1 MKRINILISG
11 FALSAS
17 LTSIAAYSQ
26 SISPSPI
33 LPTSSPIP
41 NTKQSETKNWEIN
54 VQEILETPNL
64 ADCKFWM
71 MIGII
76 LGAGSFGGL
85 VYELLNLQGNIELPH
100 KPTDDDLAVKFAYA
114 HPRHVI
120 DLGVVARLLIGALA
134 APPAIA
140 IVRPETAFALLAT
153 SAVAGS
159 AGTLIF
165 RALQDRLLVAVLQTG
180 IDEMGAR
187 TTKPQQPIDEAIK
200 DFDKLV
206 QEVRKHSESPRGLT
220 ELKFTRDATLDPS
233 DFEEVSKHLNQIKGV
248 NPKVDEKVD
257 EAIKVFEELVHE
269 VRKHSESPSG
279 TTKLKIIKG
288 TVLPF
293 EHLEKIKTLL
303 WQAKKDTETATSA
316 NGSTASELVSEPV
329 SEATPPADGGTPSH
343 K

>member
-1 MKRINILISG
+1 MKRINIIISG
-11 FALSAS
+11 FLLSTS
-17 LTSIAAYSQ
+17 LTATAAYSQ
-26 SISPSPI
+26 RISPSPI

-41 NTKQSETKNWEIN
+41 NFNQSEPKNWEIN
-54 VQEILETPNL
+54 VKEILETPNL

-71 MIGII
+71 MLGVI
-76 LGAGSFGGL
+76 LAAGSLGGL

-114 HPRHVI
+114 HARNVI

-140 IVRPETAFALLAT
+140 VVRPETAFVLLAT

-187 TTKPQQPIDEAIK
+187 TIKPQQPIDEAIK

-220 ELKFTRDATLDPS
+220 ELKFTKDATLDPS

-248 NPKVDEKVD
+248 NPKVDE
-257 EAIKVFEELVHE
+257 AIEVFKELVQE

-316 NGSTASELVSEPV
+316 NGSTASQLASEP
-329 SEATPPADGGTPSH
+329 TPPADGGTPSH

>member
-1 MKRINILISG
+1 MKHINIIIPSIL
-11 FALSAS
+11 LTTS
-17 LTSIAAYSQ
+17 LTATAAYSQ
-26 SISPSPI
+26 SVSPRPTL

-41 NTKQSETKNWEIN
+41 NSNQIKPNNWEIN
-54 VQEILETPNL
+54 VKEILETPNL

-71 MIGII
+71 MLGVI
-76 LGAGSFGGL
+76 LAAGSLGGL

-114 HPRHVI
+114 HSTNVI

-140 IVRPETAFALLAT
+140 IVRPETAFILLAT

-180 IDEMGAR
+180 INEVSAR
-187 TTKPQQPIDEAIK
+187 SIKPQQPIDEAIK

-233 DFEEVSKHLNQIKGV
+233 DFEEVSKHLNQIQGV
-248 NPKVDEKVD
+248 NPKVDE
-257 EAIKVFEELVHE
+257 AIEIFKELVEE

-279 TTKLKIIKG
+279 TTKLKITKG

-293 EHLEKIKTLL
+293 EHLQKIKTLL
-303 WQAKKDTETATSA
+303 WQAKKDTETTTSA
-316 NGSTASELVSEPV
+316 NDSTAELASKPMPPAEGSTS
-329 SEATPPADGGTPSH
+329 SH
-343 K
+343 N